1 MKKVTAD
8 IESMSFNTAISTL
21 MVLTNHL
28 SSLKTP
34 ASKDTM
40 EKLALMVSP
49 FAPHLGEECWNML
62 GHSETLAYAPW
73 VEWNDSLTVDNEVT
87 MGVQVN
93 GKVRGEITIGK
104 DVEDEAIAVDLAMAQ
119 EKVAKY
125 AEAGKVVKVI
135 FRPGKILNLI
145 VK

>member
-8 IESMSFNTAISTL
+8 IESMSFNTAISAL

-73 VEWNDSLTVDNEVT
+73 VEWDDSLTVDNEVT

-104 DVEDEAIAVDLAMAQ
+104 DVEDEAVAVDLAMAQ